1 LVRLLAKVAR
11 AVERQCQ
18 QTGSLYRKDLPV
30 IAVAALF
37 EEHCRFDSGFQS
49 KVYENIYE
57 LGTIRM
63 NFLIKEVLKID
74 LSRWLEAIAAPY
86 NQISSGNLRVYL
98 SPSPEIDIL
107 AVFHIIFQSLRV
119 RHVFSINNEISN
131 NFSRKSHLSSSRKR

>member
-11 AVERQCQ
+11 AVDRQCQ
-18 QTGSLYRKDLPV
+18 QTGTLYRRDLPV

-37 EEHCRFDSGFQS
+37 EEHCRFESGFQS

-86 NQISSGNLRVYL
+86 NQISPGDLRVYL

-131 NFSRKSHLSSSRKR
+131 FSRKSQLSSSRKR